1 VILVDIWLEQVLCP
15 LDSFLCPDHFS
26 FSRRISSRQPQQPR
40 RTQPFRGLLQLDA
53 SRFRPTS
60 QHNNSFIIPIE
71 SNVMIRSY
79 V

>member
-40 RTQPFRGLLQLDA
+40 RTQPFRGLLQLNARAD
-53 SRFRPTS
+53 FG
-60 QHNNSFIIPIE
+60 QHLSLTIV
-71 SNVMIRSY
+71 S
-79 V
+79 